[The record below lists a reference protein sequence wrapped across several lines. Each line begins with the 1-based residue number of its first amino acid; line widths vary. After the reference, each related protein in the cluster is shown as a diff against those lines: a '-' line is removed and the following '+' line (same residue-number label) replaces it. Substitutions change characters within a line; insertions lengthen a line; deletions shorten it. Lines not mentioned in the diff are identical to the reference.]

1 MKKTVLSVAAAGI
14 FLLSVS
20 CLWAGNFSGSDD
32 FSGPAIDTAKWNPDI
47 FPGMSWG
54 TFTQL
59 DGRIKIDSDGGGSS
73 QGVLP
78 WRNGAPY
85 NRDWTAYWDVNVP
98 DFSGQTGSNLKIE
111 MGIQIMKNPPEGN
124 HEVGIFLC
132 HGTGDTSFRNFRAE
146 IDVHG
151 NDNEQEESTSSVFAS
166 VRVRW
171 DSLLKQIYCDYDE
184 NGGGNNW
191 INLASW
197 NIGTGLYDW
206 EMNDLDTFLCLPWGN
221 PHYLIITYEDN
232 VYGDNFV
239 AAGTPPAAPLAIFR
253 PGSGLWALRNITR
266 AYFGESSDLPV
277 YSDYDGDGTKD
288 IAIFRGSSGL
298 WAIRGITRTYF
309 GGNSDEPVPGDYNDD
324 GSSDIAIF
332 RESSG
337 LWAVR
342 GLTRGY
348 FGTTGDIPLQP

>member
-1 MKKTVLSVAAAGI
+1 MKRTVLSVVVIGI
-14 FLLSVS
+14 FLLSGS
-20 CLWAGNFSGSDD
+20 GLLAGNFAGSDD
-32 FSGPAIDTAKWNPDI
+32 FSGVAIDTAKWNPDI
-47 FPGMSWG
+47 FPGINWG
-54 TFTQL
+54 TFTQI

-98 DFSGQTGSNLKIE
+98 DFSGQTGYNLEIE
-111 MGIQIMKNPPEGN
+111 MGILVMKNPPDGN
-124 HEVGIFLC
+124 HDAGIFLC
-132 HGTGDTSFRNFRAE
+132 YDTGVTSSRDFLAE

-151 NDNEQEESTSSVFAS
+151 NENEQKISTSSKFAS

-171 DSLLKQIYCDYDE
+171 NALLERIYCDYDE
-184 NGGGNNW
+184 NGGGDIW
-191 INLASW
+191 TNLASW

-206 EMNDLDTFLCLPWGN
+206 KMNDLDTFLCLPWGD
-221 PHYLIITYEDN
+221 PDDLILTYGDN

-239 AAGTPPAAPLAIFR
+239 ATEASGEAPLAIFR
-253 PGSGLWALRNITR
+253 PSSGLWALRGTTR
-266 AYFGESSDLPV
+266 AYFGGSLDTPV

-288 IAIFRGSSGL
+288 IAIFRSTSGL
-298 WAIRGITRTYF
+298 WAIRGITRAYF
-309 GGNSDEPVPGDYNDD
+309 GGSSDEPVPGDYNDD

-337 LWAVR
+337 LWAIR
-342 GLTRGY
+342 GITRAY
-348 FGTTGDIPLQP
+348 FGTTDDIPLDP